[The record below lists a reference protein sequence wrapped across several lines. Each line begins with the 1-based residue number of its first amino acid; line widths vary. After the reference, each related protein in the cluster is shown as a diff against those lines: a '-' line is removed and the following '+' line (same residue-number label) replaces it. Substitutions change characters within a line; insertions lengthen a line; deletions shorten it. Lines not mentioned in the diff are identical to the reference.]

1 MKMRSISW
9 PSSMTTLGVAGA
21 AGGAT
26 GELIASFSCAGWR
39 RRLQSDFL
47 VGAVAFAGIDGVVGS
62 SGLRRAS
69 CTICARYFATLRLH
83 AYLFAS
89 RHKTAV
95 RSFMV
100 SRSSWPPRAPLR
112 RRPRHSGRTMDP
124 ASGCRLLRPPV
135 VACRIRTRARKQR
148 GHEWHSRGGFAL
160 DALRCVGDGPYRCQ
174 MAFGDVE
181 VPLAPSSDQYTHPH
195 YLPHHH
201 HPHHTTHTVCAR
213 RDDPFARAR
222 RSLAATSR
230 SAGRPSTRPSRR
242 RGCRTRRSCCA
253 CSAAVQ

>member
-1 MKMRSISW
+1 MRSF
-9 PSSMTTLGVAGA
+9 V
-21 AGGAT
+21 
-26 GELIASFSCAGWR
+26 
-39 RRLQSDFL
+39 
-47 VGAVAFAGIDGVVGS
+47 
-62 SGLRRAS
+62 
-69 CTICARYFATLRLH
+69 
-83 AYLFAS
+83 
-89 RHKTAV
+89 
-95 RSFMV
+95 V

-124 ASGCRLLRPPV
+124 ASGCRLWRPPV

-213 RDDPFARAR
+213 DDPFARAR

-230 SAGRPSTRPSRR
+230 SCRSSQHSTEQTPRLQNSQIMLHLFC
-242 RGCRTRRSCCA
+242 GGAVKCTRSCSVQAATPLPPARSGSTVRTSSAPKSMSAHKLLQRSGEAAAHA
-253 CSAAVQ
+253 C